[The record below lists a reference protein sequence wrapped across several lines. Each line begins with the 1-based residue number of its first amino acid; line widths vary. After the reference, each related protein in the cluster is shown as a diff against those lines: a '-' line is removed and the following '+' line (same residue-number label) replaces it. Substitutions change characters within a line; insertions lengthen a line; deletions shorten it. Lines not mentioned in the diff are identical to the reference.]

1 MKYMFQCVYHPIL
14 YTYIENFDKNREIEN
29 LGYNGLIKIIRNKV
43 DLSIM
48 RTGSTHR
55 REKKVCLP

>member
-29 LGYNGLIKIIRNKV
+29 LGYNGLIY
-43 DLSIM
+43 D
-48 RTGSTHR
+48 STPR
-55 REKKVCLP
+55 PQGTTECITMC